1 MFVYVRELVLINLR
15 DGEFRS
21 FVFIKYYSILL
32 KLERI
37 KRDFVIFVLFC
48 LQVLVF
54 LGEREYYG
62 GNIGEERIMED
73 YECLF
78 VIVMDFLFVKG
89 MIKLKIICKR

>member
-15 DGEFRS
+15 NGEFS
-21 FVFIKYYSILL
+21 SLVFIKYYSIFL

-37 KRDFVIFVLFC
+37 KRDFVKFVLFF

-54 LGEREYYG
+54 SGEREYYG

-89 MIKLKIICKR
+89 TKKL

>member
-15 DGEFRS
+15 DGEFCS
-21 FVFIKYYSILL
+21 LVFIKYYSIFL

-73 YECLF
+73 YECLL
-78 VIVMDFLFVKG
+78 VIVMDFSFVKG
-89 MIKLKIICKR
+89 TKKL